1 MRPAI
6 TTLANRTLQEC
17 LNHAHLASFLRQI
30 SINCLISETSRGM
43 VAESGR
49 VMGRRGLS
57 LARLCGWRLDL
68 DVEFWWVA

>member
-1 MRPAI
+1 
-6 TTLANRTLQEC
+6 
-17 LNHAHLASFLRQI
+17 
-30 SINCLISETSRGM
+30 M

-57 LARLCGWRLDL
+57 LARLCGWRFDL